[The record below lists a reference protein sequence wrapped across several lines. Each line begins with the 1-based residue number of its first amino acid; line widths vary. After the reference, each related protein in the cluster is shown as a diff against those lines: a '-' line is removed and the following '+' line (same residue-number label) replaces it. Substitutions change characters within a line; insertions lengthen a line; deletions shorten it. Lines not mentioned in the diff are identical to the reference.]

1 MLINNDLKLL
11 ETIKLITVLI
21 FFLLIII
28 LFNDINNNKCEN
40 LHSIEFSQCYAIGKN
55 FSKFIKTFGKTKPS
69 KEIINLNE
77 QSNSFEIKN
86 EWIVDQ
92 YYNDFIKYK
101 DEIQFINN
109 LKIKQIQELITNN
122 LSYNSFDDF
131 NLRQILNKHLVNNK
145 KYEKSNIGIL
155 NWFEKDYEPWIE
167 SVLLLDGATN
177 ITNIDMTQKV
187 YEHES
192 IQSLYLLNDN
202 LNLFQQFDAIIS
214 YFSIENI
221 GLGKFGEDL
230 AFNADLDTINL
241 IKCILNKNGLV
252 FLTLSTS
259 LNENE
264 SFINFN
270 TNRIFGKNR
279 LNELFSNNFAIID
292 NVVYKFGSTQLFV
305 LKKI

>member
-1 MLINNDLKLL
+1 MLVNNDLKLL
-11 ETIKLITVLI
+11 ETIKLIIVLI
-21 FFLLIII
+21 FFLLIIV

-40 LHSIEFSQCYAIGKN
+40 LNSIEFSRCYEIGKN

-69 KEIINLNE
+69 KENIK

-109 LKIKQIQELITNN
+109 LKIEKIQELITNN

-155 NWFEKDYEPWIE
+155 NWFETDYEPWIE
-167 SVLLLDGATN
+167 SVLLLDGATK

-192 IQSLYLLNDN
+192 IQSIYLLNDN
-202 LNLFQQFDAIIS
+202 LNLFQQFDVIIS

-259 LNENE
+259 FNENE

-279 LNELFSNNFAIID
+279 LNELFSSNFAIID
-292 NVVYKFGSTQLFV
+292 SVVYKFGSTQLFV
-305 LKKI
+305 LKKT